1 MTNLI
6 DSLAAI
12 SGQYDAVFCDLW
24 GCLHNGK
31 TAYPAAVA
39 ALRAFKAKGGTVLLL
54 TNSPRP
60 AASVRDQIAGLN
72 VPPDCWDD
80 IVSSGDA
87 AQYGLFSGVV
97 GSRVHHIGAP
107 KDLTFF
113 QDISPDLA
121 PLAAKYPV
129 TLVPLRDAEGVV
141 CTGLADDTV
150 ETPEDYR
157 ATLLQMKANGLTML
171 CANPDLIVDLG
182 DRRLYCAGALAQAY
196 EQMGGTALYF
206 GKPHPPIYDLARR
219 RLTALTGNDEPR
231 ILCIGDGVNT
241 DVQGGQSEGLD
252 TLFVTGGI
260 AAHEFG
266 PDAAA
271 PDKGLLAA
279 WLAEKQQYATYAI
292 PFLR

>member
-1 MTNLI
+1 MTDLI
-6 DSLAAI
+6 DSLASI
-12 SGQYDAVFCDLW
+12 SDRYDAVFCDLW

-31 TAYPAAVA
+31 TAFPAAVA

-60 AASVRDQIAGLN
+60 KSSVATQLLGMN
-72 VPPDCWDD
+72 VPTDCWHD

-87 AQYGLFSGVV
+87 AQYALFSGAV
-97 GSRVHHIGAP
+97 GRRVHHIGAP

-113 QDISPDLA
+113 TDISPDLA
-121 PLAAKYPV
+121 PLAAE
-129 TLVPLRDAEGVV
+129 TAITRVPLAEAEGVV
-141 CTGLADDTV
+141 CTGLIDDLT
-150 ETPEDYR
+150 ETPDDYR
-157 ATLLQMKANGLTML
+157 ATLLAMKANGLPML

-182 DRRLYCAGALAQAY
+182 DRRLYCAGALAAAY
-196 EQMGGTALYF
+196 EAMDGTALYF

-219 RLTALTGNDEPR
+219 RLGLLTTNPDPQ

-241 DVQGGQSEGLD
+241 DVQGGLSEGLD

-266 PDAAA
+266 PDAGA
-271 PDKGLLAA
+271 PDKARLDA
-279 WLAEKQQYATYAI
+279 WLGEKQQYSSFAI

>member
-1 MTNLI
+1 MTDLI
-6 DSLAAI
+6 DSLASI
-12 SGQYDAVFCDLW
+12 SGRYDAVFCDLW

-31 TAYPAAVA
+31 TAFPAAVE

-60 AASVRDQIAGLN
+60 KSSVMAQLDGLA
-72 VPPDCWDD
+72 VPRDCWHD

-87 AQYGLFSGVV
+87 AQYALFSGAV
-97 GSRVHHIGAP
+97 GHRVHHIGAP
-107 KDLTFF
+107 KDLSFF
-113 QDISPDLA
+113 TDVAPDLA
-121 PLAAKYPV
+121 PLAAANPI
-129 TLVPLRDAEGVV
+129 TRVPLAEAEGVV
-141 CTGLADDTV
+141 CTGLLDDTT

-157 ATLLQMKANGLTML
+157 ATLLAMKANGLKML

-182 DRRLYCAGALAQAY
+182 DRRLYCAGAIAAAY
-196 EQMGGTALYF
+196 EEMGGEALYF

-219 RLTALTGNDEPR
+219 RLGLLTSNPDPQ

-241 DVQGGQSEGLD
+241 DVQGGQAEGLD

-266 PDAAA
+266 PDANA
-271 PDKGLLAA
+271 PDKAKLDA
-279 WLAEKQQYATYAI
+279 WLAGKQQYATFAI